1 MLREDPHLVF
11 ISQRED
17 QFFFYYCYMYFKTNG
32 IVSAFTYFHKR
43 PFSPVIIVSLGVV
56 FLGN

>member
-43 PFSPVIIVSLGVV
+43 PFPPRHYSISRCSFPW
-56 FLGN
+56 